1 MDSLEEI
8 CNKIQRPINDLI
20 SYHSS
25 LNWLCLET
33 SLKIYD
39 EEQKIAT
46 IKNARLETVSALVKL
61 IQENDRVYKA
71 LEKWYESGIF
81 MWESGLM
88 EVLSTDIKSK
98 YRAFD
103 YYSFNYDS
111 VKKQPDF
118 YDDQLPYFSFIIN
131 EMSLLQFK
139 KVINYLES
147 VYVKKSFFSDKEPEK
162 FTKEKKSIPE
172 YDKDNKITFNAD
184 LNENQFIIL
193 TECINEVKM
202 FDTVITSQD
211 LIKFFSCTLE
221 KKLKSVHN
229 RRIVYLF
236 NGLNH
241 NNYITNTWQN
251 VISLNE
257 LILKPSGC
265 NFINAADL
273 SAANNRNKDKKP
285 SRYETINKYLEQ
297 LKIHQTT
304 A

>member
-20 SYHSS
+20 SYQSS

-46 IKNARLETVSALVKL
+46 IKNARLETASALVKL

-111 VKKQPDF
+111 VKKEPDF
-118 YDDQLPYFSFIIN
+118 YDAQLPYFSFIIS
-131 EMSLLQFK
+131 EMSLLQFNST
-139 KVINYLES
+139 IDYLEGK
-147 VYVKKSFFSDKEPEK
+147 YIKKNVTLVDGTSDK
-162 FTKEKKSIPE
+162 TKGITNTETIDNSTNKTPFNSNFN
-172 YDKDNKITFNAD
+172 DKQI
-184 LNENQFIIL
+184 EIL
-193 TECINEVKM
+193 TECINDGGL
-202 FDTVITSQD
+202 FDRTISSQD
-211 LIKFFSCTLE
+211 LINFLSCTL
-221 KKLKSVHN
+221 KKPLKSIHN
-229 RRIVYLF
+229 ERIAYFFYL
-236 NGLNH
+236 LN
-241 NNYITNTWQN
+241 
-251 VISLNE
+251 
-257 LILKPSGC
+257 
-265 NFINAADL
+265 
-273 SAANNRNKDKKP
+273 
-285 SRYETINKYLEQ
+285 TIVR
-297 LKIHQTT
+297 
-304 A
+304 